1 MSELGERN
9 LARAGELALERTGD
23 YEALFHEGVWYR
35 SAAQAERAA
44 RIGSGLRELGI
55 QPGDRVIVMMENSP
69 DVAVVYTAIWRAG
82 AAITP
87 AIFLLAPQELRRIV
101 SDSGAV
107 AVITAPAFLD
117 TIAKAA
123 EGVDT
128 LRWTI
133 CSGPAQPGTI
143 SLDDLAGHEPGE
155 LVPRADDDL
164 ALLLYT
170 RGPTGQSKGGV
181 LTQSH
186 VSQAGWARPQPRR
199 PRTHPRI

>member
-1 MSELGERN
+1 MTGRGERN
-9 LARAGELALERTGD
+9 LARAAELALERTGD
-23 YEALFHEGVWYR
+23 YDALFHEGVWYR
-35 SAAQAERAA
+35 STAQAERAA
-44 RIGSGLRELGI
+44 RIGSGLRELGV

-128 LRWTI
+128 LRWPI
-133 CSGPAQPGTI
+133 CTGPAHPVAA
-143 SLDDLAGHEPGE
+143 AGS
-155 LVPRADDDL
+155 VPPCTVRRDGPVD
-164 ALLLYT
+164 ALFAAAA
-170 RGPTGQSKGGV
+170 V
-181 LTQSH
+181 
-186 VSQAGWARPQPRR
+186 A
-199 PRTHPRI
+199 